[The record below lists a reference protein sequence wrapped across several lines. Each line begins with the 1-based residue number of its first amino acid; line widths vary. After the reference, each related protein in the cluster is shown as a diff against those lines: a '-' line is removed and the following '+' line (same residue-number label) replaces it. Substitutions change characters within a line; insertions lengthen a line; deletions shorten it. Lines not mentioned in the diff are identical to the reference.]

1 MDISVEN
8 SKLNDVQVEL
18 KVAVPAE
25 FMKLELERNLS
36 AVASQAKF
44 PGFRPGKVPRNV
56 VVQRFG
62 PAVTEDTVQ
71 RVLQDAYRSA
81 LDQEKIYPIS
91 PGEMSEIHFEPGQP
105 LTFKVIV
112 EILPEIALPEL
123 SEVEVELKEPQADE
137 TDVDTAIDSLRE
149 SQAVLV
155 PSENPVNE
163 HSVITFDL
171 QELDESGVA
180 IVGRSQKDVSVDMS
194 RQQFGEE
201 FASKVTGV
209 ACDQSVNV
217 SFRRSDESNQAP
229 LHAQLTIRN
238 IQQKE
243 LPELDDEFAK
253 SVNPNLE
260 SLDDLRRDMKNY
272 IEARAGHAAKQ
283 QMFRALAEELMK
295 RTAFEVPPRMLENY
309 LDRMVDEAAH
319 NSKNKPDP
327 EALKKF
333 REDYRPS
340 ATWTLRWYLLRNK
353 LIQDF
358 GLRATNE
365 EIDQELATLATVE
378 DELLDDFRK
387 RLTPDQFQQ
396 INDDVQE
403 RKVLSH
409 LENNVKLSRVPVSLA
424 EFEGRTEPSK
434 IVTD

>member
-8 SKLNDVQVEL
+8 NKLNDVQIEL

-25 FMKLELERNLS
+25 FMKNELEQNLA
-36 AVASQAKF
+36 AVAAQAKL

-56 VVQRFG
+56 IIQRFG

-71 RVLQDAYRSA
+71 RVLQDAYRIA

-112 EILPEIALPEL
+112 EIIPEIALPSL
-123 SEVEVELKEPQADE
+123 SEVEYELKEPKADDD
-137 TDVDTAIDSLRE
+137 DVANAIESLRE

-155 PSENPVNE
+155 PSENPVDE

-171 QELDESGVA
+171 QELDDAGVA
-180 IVGRSQKDVSVDMS
+180 IIGRSQKDVSVDMS

-201 FASKVTGV
+201 FASKVLGA
-209 ACDQSVNV
+209 ACDQDVKV
-217 SFRRSDESNQAP
+217 TFRRSDDSNVKP

-243 LPELDDEFAK
+243 LPELDDDFAK

-260 SLDDLRRDMKNY
+260 SLEDLRRDMRNY

-283 QMFRALAEELMK
+283 QMFRGLAEELMK
-295 RTAFEVPPRMLENY
+295 RSSFEVPPRMLENY
-309 LDRMVDEAAH
+309 LDRMTHEAEH
-319 NSKNKPDP
+319 HSKNKPDP

-333 REDYRPS
+333 RDEYRPS

-358 GLRATNE
+358 DLRATNE
-365 EIDQELATLATVE
+365 EIEQELANLATVE
-378 DELLDDFRK
+378 DELLEDFRK
-387 RLTPDQFQQ
+387 RLTPDQMQQ
-396 INDDVQE
+396 VHDDVQE
-403 RKVLSH
+403 RKVLSY
-409 LENNVKLSRVPVSLA
+409 LENNVKLNRIPVSLA

-434 IVTD
+434 IVTA